1 MADLSPRPIKP
12 ATSTPEPA
20 AFVPPLDIARST
32 ARQML
37 NTYSNLGGDTVRYAE
52 AYGALQASLR
62 MVLDALD
69 AEAGENQ

>member
-12 ATSTPEPA
+12 ASSPPEPA

-37 NTYSNLGGDTVRYAE
+37 AHYEHASGCYAE

-69 AEAGENQ
+69 AEAGENR